1 MWVLLVAAASM
12 AGFALRTGWLYGW
25 AAPPGDGTL
34 PGVSTDLWTSQDSNL
49 GFHRFIVFLAVWL
62 ALWAGLSVGAK
73 SGPRPAVPVAD

>member
-12 AGFALRTGWLYGW
+12 AGFALWTGWLYGW